1 MDQNMACIP
10 VVATTTAYSV
20 GCIQITVA
28 SRVASRDDVMMSNVA
43 LQVCL
48 SSCRQQVKKG

>member
-1 MDQNMACIP
+1 MNQNMACIP

-20 GCIQITVA
+20 GCIQIP
-28 SRVASRDDVMMSNVA
+28 VASRDDVMMSNVV